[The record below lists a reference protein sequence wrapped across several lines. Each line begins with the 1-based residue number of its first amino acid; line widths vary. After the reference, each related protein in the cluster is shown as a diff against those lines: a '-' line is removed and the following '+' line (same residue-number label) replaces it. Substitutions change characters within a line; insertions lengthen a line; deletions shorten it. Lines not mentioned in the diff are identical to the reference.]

1 MTGKIAALLL
11 ILSLV
16 LAALPLQSE
25 HGVSANG
32 GAIEVW
38 VADTGSDSNSG
49 TEAEPFATIHK
60 GKDSVASGGT
70 IHVAAGT
77 YNEDNCFSDNLT
89 ILGAGPLVTFIN
101 HFPVEIDQPVVE
113 IFNGGQ
119 PQTITVTITG
129 LTIRNGNNH
138 LLDAHCGG
146 GIAVDDDCTVYL
158 NSCSVVNNSADNGG
172 GICNSGTL
180 YLNDCTIGDND
191 ASGGGGVYN
200 DGWLTMN
207 RCTVSGNSAVYGGGG
222 IYNTPGD
229 VIGSGTMWLTNCTVS
244 DNSLTGPDGLG
255 AGIYTSYHMELYNVT
270 LAYNTATGED
280 SMGGG
285 IASMPGNAT
294 AFFENCIVAYNT
306 AVTAG
311 TNNAYYL
318 FEADMFSRGN
328 NIDSENSCLFNEPTD
343 RRNTDPLLGP
353 LQDNGGPTFTHA
365 ISQISPAFNGAA
377 DGPDL
382 DQRSFTRPMLDGFDI
397 GAYELQRLVPPSI
410 TSINPNTGTQG
421 QTLDVTITGTN
432 FTGATSVRFG
442 ALGSYVSVNGFT
454 VDSDTRITASITIMS
469 FASPGARNVSVTT
482 PAGTGSLNDGFTVTR
497 AGQQTQNVQTATG
510 SGAATFTTN
519 GGSINN
525 LTASA
530 ATACGD
536 LEGYSFPHGFFSFNI
551 TNLTPGSTVTVTIT
565 LPSAIPADSQYWK
578 CINGQWVNVTSL
590 IGDNDGDNLLT
601 LTLTDGGPADSDG
614 AANGTIID
622 PGGPAIAVTP
632 GVQSGA
638 STGPQSSSP
647 SLPSPS
653 SQAPVS
659 LPNIYVQSASLSAD
673 RVSPGD
679 VLTVNVG
686 VANRGTGK
694 GSTTIRLYVNG
705 EEDSSRGITLESGD
719 SRQVI
724 FTLSRSRPGA
734 YSVRVDGAQAG
745 NFIVEE
751 IVDANLILFVSCAM
765 IFIALVLGFIYIS
778 RRQRY
783 NG

>member
-11 ILSLV
+11 ILA
-16 LAALPLQSE
+16 LALAVLPLQSE
-25 HGVSANG
+25 HGVSADG
-32 GAIEVW
+32 GVTEVW
-38 VADTGSDSNSG
+38 VATTGSDGNPG
-49 TEAEPFATIHK
+49 TEAQPFATIQK
-60 GKDSVASGGT
+60 GIDTVEIGDGGT
-70 IHVAAGT
+70 VHVAAGT
-77 YNEDNCFSDNLT
+77 YYENLD
-89 ILGAGPLVTFIN
+89 ISKAVDLAGAGAPDTI
-101 HFPVEIDQPVVE
+101 ID
-113 IFNGGQ
+113 GGGSGRVIYISSNPDTQ
-119 PQTITVTITG
+119 NVISG
-129 LTIRNGNNH
+129 FTIRNGVSDSPH
-138 LLDAHCGG
+138 GG
-146 GIAVDDDCTVYL
+146 GIYIGETHIVTLNDC
-158 NSCSVVNNSADNGG
+158 VVKDNAAEYGG
-172 GICNSGTL
+172 GIYNTGQ
-180 YLNDCTIGDND
+180 LNM
-191 ASGGGGVYN
+191 Y
-200 DGWLTMN
+200 
-207 RCTVSGNSAVYGGGG
+207 RCTVSGNSAVYHGGG
-222 IYNTPGD
+222 IQNTPG
-229 VIGSGTMWLTNCTVS
+229 VIGESGEMWLTNCTIS
-244 DNSLTGPDGLG
+244 DNHLTRAEFNSGGG
-255 AGIYTSYHMELYNVT
+255 VWNNGTVT
-270 LAYNTATGED
+270 LHNCTIVSNSTSNFTGAL
-280 SMGGG
+280 GGG
-285 IASMPGNAT
+285 FANSSDRT
-294 AFFENCIVAYNT
+294 AYFKNCIVANNT
-306 AVTAG
+306 SG
-311 TNNAYYL
+311 DGINNNGYS
-318 FEADMFSRGN
+318 EPPDGIISQGC
-328 NIDSENSCLFNEPTD
+328 NIDSENSCNFNHPSD
-343 RRNTDPLLGP
+343 LIGTDPLLGP

-377 DGPDL
+377 DGPDH
-382 DQRSFTRPMLDGFDI
+382 DQRGFTRPMLDGFDI

-410 TSINPNTGTQG
+410 TSVNPNSGTQG

-469 FASPGARNVSVTT
+469 FASPGVRNVSVTT

-601 LTLTDGGPADSDG
+601 LTLTDGGPADADG

-647 SLPSPS
+647 SLHSPA

-659 LPNIYVQSASLSAD
+659 LPNIYVQSASLSVD
-673 RVSPGD
+673 RVAPGG

-719 SRQVI
+719 
-724 FTLSRSRPGA
+724 
-734 YSVRVDGAQAG
+734 
-745 NFIVEE
+745 
-751 IVDANLILFVSCAM
+751 
-765 IFIALVLGFIYIS
+765 
-778 RRQRY
+778 
-783 NG
+783 